1 MNPKVLIGIGTFEN
15 FEYVEKHSIKKILD
29 QTYKNFDV
37 LIVDNSKDLKHM
49 MNLRTQFP
57 SVIVEHI
64 SRPRYL
70 RDALREMRQ
79 FVSNYA
85 ISHGYDYLLF
95 VDVDHLLEK
104 NTLEKL
110 ISHKKDFVTAVI
122 GYPHQDYSTCFI
134 RDYKETRPSYVP
146 AMPPL
151 KALFYDVLE
160 KETELIQILAAGLAC
175 ALINVR
181 VMMGINFYCT
191 HRQAAM
197 MEDMIFCAD
206 LNKKGIKLYCDPN
219 VKPFHLHVK
228 MAARN
233 FRDKKI

>member
-1 MNPKVLIGIGTFEN
+1 MKENSPK
-15 FEYVEKHSIKKILD
+15 
-29 QTYKNFDV
+29 
-37 LIVDNSKDLKHM
+37 
-49 MNLRTQFP
+49 FP
-57 SVIVEHI
+57 KAIIEHI
-64 SRPRYL
+64 PRPKYL

-79 FVSNYA
+79 FISNYA

-104 NTLEKL
+104 DTLEKL

-151 KALFYDVLE
+151 KPLYYAELE
-160 KETELIQILAAGLAC
+160 KETNLIQILASGLAC
-175 ALINVR
+175 ALINVKT
-181 VMMGINFYCT
+181 MLGINFYCT
-191 HRQAAM
+191 HKQAAM
-197 MEDMIFCAD
+197 MEDLIFCAD
-206 LNKKGIKLYCDPN
+206 LNKRGIKLFCDPN
-219 VKPFHLHVK
+219 VQPFHLHVK

-233 FRDKKI
+233 FRDKKS